1 MKIEGISN
9 CCSTRIDNVEVG
21 ECIMYKGA
29 LHMKVDIGSLD
40 YEGISEYPN
49 VVINLETNK
58 LNSVIDSAVVQRV
71 KAKIVVE

>member
-1 MKIEGISN
+1 MEIEGILN
-9 CCSTRIDNVEVG
+9 CCSTRIDNVKVG

-40 YEGISEYPN
+40 YEGIYEYPN